1 MACWVDDC
9 DGCGCA
15 ALAGRGGMPPCGHCE
30 GHGIDLEPCA
40 LCGCDLC
47 GCTPERDEIRS
58 NAAAYPELLP

>member
-30 GHGIDLEPCA
+30 GHGIDLEPFAMRAYLA
-40 LCGCDLC
+40 L
-47 GCTPERDEIRS
+47 E
-58 NAAAYPELLP
+58 AAAYRSRALSMVR